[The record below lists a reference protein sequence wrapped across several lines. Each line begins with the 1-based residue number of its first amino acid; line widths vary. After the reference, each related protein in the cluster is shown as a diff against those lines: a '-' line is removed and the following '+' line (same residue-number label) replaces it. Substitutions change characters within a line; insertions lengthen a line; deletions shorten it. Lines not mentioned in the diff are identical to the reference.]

1 MLVNWKKEYTF
12 LNLNILMQNFN
23 VDKKKRNNNKTHAI
37 GKKIFQI
44 RFRLCTKFIQNEII
58 SMIIS
63 LITFVKIWFI

>member
-1 MLVNWKKEYTF
+1 
-12 LNLNILMQNFN
+12 MQNFN
-23 VDKKKRNNNKTHAI
+23 VNKKKRNNNKTRAI

-63 LITFVKIWFI
+63 LITFVKI